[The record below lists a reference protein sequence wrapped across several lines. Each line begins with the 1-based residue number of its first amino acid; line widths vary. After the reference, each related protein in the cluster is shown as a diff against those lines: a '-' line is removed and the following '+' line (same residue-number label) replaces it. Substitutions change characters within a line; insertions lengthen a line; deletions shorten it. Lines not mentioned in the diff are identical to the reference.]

1 MKLKMRSVFVGVLA
15 LASII
20 TAVPVVNKPVLAQ
33 SPSACR
39 LVSVGFATNQLP
51 LNTYPI
57 FTITG
62 PGNATISSLRLF
74 PGNGNNFQS
83 VNTTDSGAPLPPGNY
98 RIDVRETAGTSHL
111 TSINS
116 IPGLSGTAECPSDTS
131 ILFFLTYAP
140 AAPSGGPSLRI
151 NPAPQTVQAGASNPV
166 FFGAE
171 YSTDGNTWSDVSGS
185 ATFSSPQEGTL
196 IHNAGSPHAGNLQEI
211 YGEQAGTAQVVA
223 TYAGLTA
230 SANLT
235 VTVGA
240 PRPPRSPSCQMWS
253 NPQTATGG
261 PVTLQYTVGYLP
273 TTITVTADDSA
284 ATPTGTPTAGAPD
297 PARVDSRQEGSIV
310 SGTVTKRTV
319 FTMRVSNAQGSSTC
333 NVTVPFN
340 AAPQGNLTLPLLAT
354 LLDLPNQMVYPGPTV
369 GNQGIQTAAYSN
381 GTFAFSGACGGPK
394 DQNYLSSNPPF
405 RQGGAWF
412 FKDDGTFLAQRD
424 LCMDGGSRFQS
435 LFLHGG
441 ATSRMIADGDR
452 GFFMAVR
459 SDGGSVQGNTYGS
472 GAEHAGYYQVAGGN
486 VLFTPS
492 SNFTVRDFEFA
503 SAGGKVVGN
512 VQVGLDGNSGKNV
525 TLSTPS
531 LQILA
536 QREEFSIRPD
546 IGFGDYILGITGTP
560 TGPCASP
567 AGHIPTVFK
576 VEADGGLTSVQT
588 LTLPDGLC
596 PSKMAI
602 DYTTSPKRLAVT
614 SNTGRSG
621 NNLDYSNRIF
631 LFTAGANGL
640 EPAGEL
646 QIPASVL
653 SNINTPN
660 FATFPAFAVG
670 GSYLAFGGR
679 SGTTE
684 DYLTLWRDGALV
696 GEAQAP
702 MRRENGPDTAGVA
715 ATNPSYMYITPQGKI
730 MAGGIRQAYLFGTSG
745 GVPPPVPPVPPVPP
759 GPSPSEIPGQTLNI
773 IHATT
778 SDATIEPAILIR
790 LAKVLSSSATSL
802 SVSIFGRN
810 YTVDPSRARVLDMN
824 WLPIG
829 LASIL
834 PGSYVNVWGSL
845 DLADSAI
852 IHAVTIRSP
861 LPAGMQPAGTTQST
875 PFSMPASN
883 FALPATTFSFPVAP
897 ATPAAAA
904 ATQTQLNTL
913 QQALRA
919 LQLRLAQ

>member
-20 TAVPVVNKPVLAQ
+20 TATPITAQPVAAQ
-33 SPSACR
+33 SSGACR
-39 LVSVGFATNQLP
+39 LVGVGFTTNQLP
-51 LNTYPI
+51 LNTYPT

-62 PGNATISSLRLF
+62 PGNTTISSSRFF
-74 PGNGNNFQS
+74 PGNGNNFQN
-83 VNTTDSGAPLPPGNY
+83 VNTTNTGGPLPAGSY
-98 RIDVRETAGTSHL
+98 RIDVQLMAGTSRL

-116 IPGLSGTAECPSDTS
+116 IPGLSGTADCPSDTS

-140 AAPSGGPSLRI
+140 ATPTGGPSLRI
-151 NPAPQTVQAGASNPV
+151 NPAPQTVQAGSSNPV

-171 YSTDGNTWSDVSGS
+171 YSADGSSWSDVSGS
-185 ATFSSPQEGTL
+185 ATFSSPHEGTL

-211 YGEQAGTAQVVA
+211 YGERPGAAQVVA

-230 SANLT
+230 TANLT

-240 PRPPRSPSCQMWS
+240 PRPPRSPDCQMWS

-261 PVTLQYTVGYLP
+261 SVTLQYTVGYLP
-273 TTITVTADDSA
+273 TSIAVTADDSA
-284 ATPTGTPTAGAPD
+284 ATPPSTPTAGAPD
-297 PARVDSRQEGSIV
+297 TSRADSLQSGSV
-310 SGTVTKRTV
+310 VTGAVTKRTV
-319 FTMRVSNAQGSSTC
+319 FTMRVTNAQGSSTC

-340 AAPQGNLTLPLLAT
+340 AAPQGNLNLPLVAT

-369 GNQGIQTAAYSN
+369 GNQAIQTAAYSN

-412 FKDDGTFLAQRD
+412 FKDDGTFLAERD
-424 LCMDGGSRFQS
+424 ICMDGGSRFQS

-441 ATSRMIADGDR
+441 AWSRMVADGDR

-459 SDGGSVQGNTYGS
+459 SDGASHQGNTTGS
-472 GAEHAGYYQVAGGN
+472 GAEHAGYYQVSGGN
-486 VLFTPS
+486 VLLTPS
-492 SNFTVRDFEFA
+492 SNFIVRDFEFVA
-503 SAGGKVVGN
+503 AGGKVVGN

-567 AGHIPTVFK
+567 AGHIPTVFRI
-576 VEADGGLTSVQT
+576 EADGGLTSVQT

-596 PSKMAI
+596 PGRMAI

-614 SNTGRSG
+614 SNSGRSG
-621 NNLDYSNRIF
+621 NSLDFTNRIF
-631 LFTAGANGL
+631 LFTSGANGL
-640 EPAGEL
+640 EPAGEM

-684 DYLTLWRDGALV
+684 DYLTLWRDGTLV

-715 ATNPSYMYITPQGKI
+715 ATNPTYMYITPQGRI
-730 MAGGIRQAYLFGTSG
+730 MAGGGRGAYIFGMTG
-745 GVPPPVPPVPPVPP
+745 GSTPPPP
-759 GPSPSEIPGQTLNI
+759 GPSPSSTVPEIPGQTLNI

-778 SDATIEPAILIR
+778 SDATVEPAILIR
-790 LAKVLSSSATSL
+790 LSKVLSSSATSL

-824 WLPIG
+824 WLPIS
-829 LASIL
+829 LTSIL
-834 PGSYVNVWGSL
+834 PGSYVNIWGSL
-845 DLADSAI
+845 DLANSAL
-852 IHAVTIRSP
+852 IHAVTIRNP
-861 LPAGMQPAGTTQST
+861 LPAGVQNTGNTQSI
-875 PFSMPASN
+875 PFSLPATN
-883 FALPATTFSFPVAP
+883 FALPVTNFSSPAVPV
-897 ATPAAAA
+897 TPAAAA
-904 ATQTQLNTL
+904 ATQTQLNTI